1 MNSSI
6 HIVHQ
11 QQTALVP
18 PAQHHQQSLPAQDL
32 SSDDELPSDLSADYH
47 SHRSY
52 GDLPVTKYFP
62 SDVALMLLPMYST
75 QVHHVLPDGIDCHS
89 GCRLLETSPP
99 HDYMSSMLM
108 CSKFFTAACTSQN
121 CCDTHH
127 TAQVLT
133 QVSPL
138 LIHGPRDKSD
148 EDSHVH

>member
-1 MNSSI
+1 MDGVS
-6 HIVHQ
+6 
-11 QQTALVP
+11 
-18 PAQHHQQSLPAQDL
+18 L
-32 SSDDELPSDLSADYH
+32 SSLCFQFFKACTKIPTISDAAELSDVRVLAALNHVCLFDKD
-47 SHRSY
+47 